1 MNLLLKRY
9 LRLTERTVT
18 SVARE
23 TGLSRQRLEWM
34 LKTDAPVFVECSP
47 DDDYQVITELYKR
60 EVFYV
65 NGQNLI

>member
-1 MNLLLKRY
+1 
-9 LRLTERTVT
+9 VT
-18 SVARE
+18 SVAQE

-65 NGQNLI
+65 NGKNLI